1 MSVSPPP
8 GGSIKPVS
16 ALGGGPG
23 EITRK
28 VWPLSTDP
36 NQVLRWVPVPV
47 GPLTKTRPCGSM
59 PMTGSQLVWIGPTA
73 VGVEKAMPG
82 GANAGGPDE
91 DARAATTHDVATAG
105 ASVGPTIPCLLS

>member
-1 MSVSPPP
+1 MKYCLPLRSKLMSVSPPP

-23 EITRK
+23 EITLK

-47 GPLTKTRPCGSM
+47 GPLTKTRPWGSM
-59 PMTGSQLVWIGPTA
+59 PMSGSPFV
-73 VGVEKAMPG
+73 
-82 GANAGGPDE
+82 
-91 DARAATTHDVATAG
+91 
-105 ASVGPTIPCLLS
+105 